1 MLWPTLAPLSPCDRI
16 PLGTA
21 LRCAECRWAW
31 SLAAVVLVVAAL
43 AAAVPPASAEVASSS
58 SKESKDLLTTNHQLL
73 SGLGLARLPVHG
85 QGVLPSKKVPA
96 TEDDSRV
103 FVVRLPPSQ
112 HYYSLLKSPP
122 SLANSVSKV
131 EVGFRSNGKPARV
144 YHWNI
149 PVLKKMAAARR
160 RSTQGNGSQPKPAK
174 NPSKSKLGATRRKQ
188 AAAAAYHRVQQ
199 QQQQQHLLQHHQHQP
214 EPAGPSP
221 YYYVPAKKTSMHK
234 LLGGNGKPHA
244 MYVLEK
250 SRTPAYFQRLLP

>member
-1 MLWPTLAPLSPCDRI
+1 MAVAVLA
-16 PLGTA
+16 
-21 LRCAECRWAW
+21 
-31 SLAAVVLVVAAL
+31 VVAAL
-43 AAAVPPASAEVASSS
+43 APAVSAEVSSSS

-73 SGLGLARLPVHG
+73 SGLGLARLPGHG
-85 QGVLPSKKVPA
+85 QGMLPSKKVPA

-174 NPSKSKLGATRRKQ
+174 NPSKSKLGATRRK
-188 AAAAAYHRVQQ
+188 AAAYHRVQQ
-199 QQQQQHLLQHHQHQP
+199 QQLKAKQQQQQLHQQQLQQHQQLEAGP

>member
-1 MLWPTLAPLSPCDRI
+1 M
-16 PLGTA
+16 
-21 LRCAECRWAW
+21 
-31 SLAAVVLVVAAL
+31 
-43 AAAVPPASAEVASSS
+43 
-58 SKESKDLLTTNHQLL
+58 
-73 SGLGLARLPVHG
+73 
-85 QGVLPSKKVPA
+85 LPSKKVPA

-174 NPSKSKLGATRRKQ
+174 NPSKSKLGATRRK
-188 AAAAAYHRVQQ
+188 AAAYHRVQQ
-199 QQQQQHLLQHHQHQP
+199 QQLKAKQQQQQLHQQQLQQHQQLEAGP